1 VVLSDLDPEL
11 HRLSLGIPMGVLWEC
26 EEHRRVP
33 LRCGPEMMFSR
44 RSPQGVQQTERLGL
58 APDRRYPRPMFGRDR
73 LSSDVSEIKLRRL
86 ATLILLLALGGC
98 AQVATGQGQAPAVP
112 YPHDSGSDIRSM

>member
-1 VVLSDLDPEL
+1 
-11 HRLSLGIPMGVLWEC
+11 M
-26 EEHRRVP
+26 
-33 LRCGPEMMFSR
+33 SR
-44 RSPQGVQQTERLGL
+44 R
-58 APDRRYPRPMFGRDR
+58 AR

-98 AQVATGQGQAPAVP
+98 AQVATGQGHAPAAP